1 MSNKY
6 IVTIDGQKYTVN
18 SPTELTDEQA
28 YQAVTEQMSKMTV
41 EKTDAPA
48 ESQLIRTA
56 LQGAT
61 FGFGD
66 EIEAMISAAIP
77 GGPSYEDRRDEIR
90 SKLKAYEKQ
99 NTGKAMTAEMAG
111 AVIPSILMTMAGV
124 GGPGAV
130 ANFGRIL
137 GINTAQSAA
146 ESVGKSD
153 ADTTAGQALQI
164 GAGTG
169 TGAVVGTALE
179 LLMGRMGDSG
189 KKVYNALRKRYGS
202 GYDNAIQ
209 EYLLTILESTD
220 LKSVDDVITAV
231 KNGEVIGDNPV
242 LTNEIKVMV
251 NSGGAAA
258 ETALRLSARRAAE
271 TEETAVRGMNEA
283 LDPEGQNIGL
293 YARVMDAEKKDLDEI
308 GDEYGATYGKFPAVP
323 KSLEDKMRGILQK
336 NRKARAVLVEIY
348 ENDPSTS
355 PLFKVVRDEETGNDI
370 VEFLRQPNLHDAE
383 RLRRR
388 MDTMTSN
395 QFDSPSGS
403 PDLGEQLR
411 KVEQSLR
418 NDIDS
423 FSPELANIR
432 ADYAGVKANVAAF
445 NAGSMSGLR
454 GKPGV
459 NAYDTRDMTGEQLEA
474 FRQGTLHSFNEQPR
488 STGANLV
495 AAAREGD
502 NINANLQQILPT
514 DQADQVMGKV
524 RTAAN
529 ARKMNQAIQP
539 TAGSPTQGLQAASRR
554 LEQGPSVSGLDV
566 VDATRGSVPAMIGIV
581 SDVLGSLFKGKKG
594 YTDAQTKRIAEIL
607 FSSDPEF
614 VTEALKDRT
623 NWGLIA
629 ERADQIAPYVMRSAQ
644 TAVTQQAAAAPVG
657 LLSD

>member
-1 MSNKY
+1 MSMTEEQIEALLAR
-6 IVTIDGQKYTVN
+6 IVD
-18 SPTELTDEQA
+18 
-28 YQAVTEQMSKMTV
+28 SKQ
-41 EKTDAPA
+41 PA
-48 ESQLIRTA
+48 ESQLLRMGA
-56 LQGAT
+56 QGLT

-66 EIEAMISAAIP
+66 EIEAMIKAAVP
-77 GGPSYEDRRDEIR
+77 GGPSYEDARDEIR
-90 SKLKAYEKQ
+90 AKLKAYEDE
-99 NTGKAMTAEMAG
+99 NPGKALTAELAG
-111 AVIPSILMTMAGV
+111 AIIPSILMTMSGV
-124 GGPGAV
+124 GGPGAG
-130 ANFGRIL
+130 ANIQRIIGVNAL
-137 GINTAQSAA
+137 QSAA

-153 ADTTAGQALQI
+153 ADTVAGQRAQI
-164 GAGTG
+164 ASGTAVG
-169 TGAVVGTALE
+169 TVAGTALE
-179 LLMGRMGDSG
+179 VLMGKMGDAG

-202 GYDNAIQ
+202 GYDTAIQ
-209 EYLLTILESTD
+209 QYLMNILETTD
-220 LKSVDDVITAV
+220 LNSIDDVITAV

-251 NSGGAAA
+251 NSGGGAA

-283 LDPEGQNIGL
+283 LDPEGQNVDL

-308 GDEYGATYGKFPAVP
+308 GDEYGATYGEFPAVP
-323 KSLEDKMRGILQK
+323 KSLEDKMKGILQK

-348 ENDPSTS
+348 QNDPSTS

-432 ADYAGVKANVAAF
+432 ADYAAVKANVAAF
-445 NAGSMSGLR
+445 NAGSKSGLR

-502 NINANLQQILPT
+502 NININLQNMLPR
-514 DQADQVMGKV
+514 DQADRVMGDI
-524 RTAAN
+524 RRAAN
-529 ARKMNQAIQP
+529 ARNMNQNIQP
-539 TAGSPTQGLQAASRR
+539 TSGSPTQGLQAAARR
-554 LEQGPSVSGLDV
+554 KNQGPSLSGMDVLD
-566 VDATRGSVPAMIGIV
+566 ASRGSVQATV
-581 SDVLGSLFKGKKG
+581 SLLSDIFKMFKKDKG
-594 YTDAQTKRIAEIL
+594 YTDEQVKRVAEIL
-607 FSSDPEF
+607 FSQDPDF
-614 VTEALKDRT
+614 VTNALKDKT
-623 NWGLIA
+623 NWGMIA
-629 ERADQIAPYVMRSAQ
+629 ERADQIAPYVLRSVQ
-644 TAVTQQAAAAPVG
+644 TGATQQAASQTASNITG
-657 LLSD
+657 LLDN